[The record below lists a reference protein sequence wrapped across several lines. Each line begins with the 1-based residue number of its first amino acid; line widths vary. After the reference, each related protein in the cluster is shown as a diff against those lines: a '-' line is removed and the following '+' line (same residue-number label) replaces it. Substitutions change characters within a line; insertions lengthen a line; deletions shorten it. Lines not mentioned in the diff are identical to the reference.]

1 MWRKG
6 ENLIVRGKIAFI
18 GRNQTWL
25 PYQDE
30 DLSKEAK
37 PLVPTLPRL
46 DRRIASA
53 VFQRFEFESE
63 PAEVFRQSVG
73 VVG

>member
-6 ENLIVRGKIAFI
+6 ENLSVRGKIAFI

-25 PYQDE
+25 PYKDE

-37 PLVPTLPRL
+37 PLVPALPRL
-46 DRRIASA
+46 DR
-53 VFQRFEFESE
+53 
-63 PAEVFRQSVG
+63 
-73 VVG
+73 